1 MKKIILTSLLCLG
14 MVAPSAFAD
23 DTNTQ
28 ENSSGSNTNITGGYT
43 TTNNNTYSGSDAGQS
58 TSTTTNTTTNSTTG
72 TDTRVSG
79 MASAPSMSA
88 YSQDL
93 CIVGISGGIST
104 IGLGISAGSYV
115 TDENCERIK
124 LSKTLSDLGMKVA
137 AVSILCQDERV
148 FYAMEQSG
156 TPCPFEGKIGKAAAD
171 QWKKY
176 DKLRP
181 DYIQYT
187 SRLKTIEDMKDE
199 DEKNKELAL
208 YKEKLRIANEQR
220 IKDLESGDDEESK
233 SELDTVQKEIEA
245 LKEEIEKAKNTKRP
259 VTVNVEVDSTTGEV
273 KKKSN
278 QIDFGMHYEEYAENQ
293 ILFLKFIFLVI
304 FFGVI

>member
-1 MKKIILTSLLCLG
+1 MKKFILSLLCLV
-14 MVAPSAFAD
+14 MLATPVALKA

-28 ENSSGSNTNITGGYT
+28 SNTSGSNTNITGGYT
-43 TTNNNTYSGSDAGQS
+43 TTNNNTYSGGQTNTTTT
-58 TSTTTNTTTNSTTG
+58 TSTTTNSG
-72 TDTRVSG
+72 VDTRVAG

-104 IGLGISAGSYV
+104 IGLGISGGTYV

-156 TPCPFEGKIGKAAAD
+156 TPCPFEGKIGKAASE

-181 DYIQYT
+181 DFVQYT
-187 SRLKTIEDMKDE
+187 DRLNIIKTMKE
-199 DEKNKELAL
+199 TEKKEKELAIW
-208 YKEKLRIANEQR
+208 KSK
-220 IKDLESGDDEESK
+220 LESKENVSK
-233 SELDTVQKEIEA
+233 EDKKELDKIAEEIKALETEIEFDKKKVQKQT
-245 LKEEIEKAKNTKRP
+245 L
-259 VTVNVEVDSTTGEV
+259 
-273 KKKSN
+273 N
-278 QIDFGMHYEEYAENQ
+278 Q
-293 ILFLKFIFLVI
+293 K
-304 FFGVI
+304 